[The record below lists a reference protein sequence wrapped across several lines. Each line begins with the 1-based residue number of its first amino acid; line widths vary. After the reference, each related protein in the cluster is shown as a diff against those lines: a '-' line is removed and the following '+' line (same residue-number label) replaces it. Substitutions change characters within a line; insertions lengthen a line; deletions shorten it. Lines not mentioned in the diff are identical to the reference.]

1 MNDWQLIAKMLKTNN
16 SNQGITASTGVITN
30 TNPLTIQLNEYILL
44 DVNKLIITE
53 YFNNLTK
60 NINDKVLLIATAD
73 TQKFFVVDKV
83 V

>member
-1 MNDWQLIAKMLKTNN
+1 MNDWQLIAKMLKGDNK
-16 SNQGITASTGVITN
+16 QGITASVGVITN

-44 DVNKLIITE
+44 DSSKLIITE

-60 NINDKVLLIATAD
+60 VTNDKVLLIATSD
-73 TQKFFVVDKV
+73 MQKFFVLDKV